1 MQRKGEKMSNF
12 NSSLTLQK
20 MVFDKIE
27 FVRKGFKNTEELKFE
42 LQVQIG
48 LGEKDRYKVTLVLN
62 GEKQDEYN
70 IIISLSGFFKVEEQ
84 QGELENKKVQ
94 DLINKNAVAIL
105 MPYLRSELTL
115 LTAQPD
121 TDSVILPPFN
131 INKMLEKKQEQTPE
145 GPHWGQTP

>member
-1 MQRKGEKMSNF
+1 MQMRHKGGEKMNDF
-12 NSSLTLQK
+12 NSVLTLQK

-27 FVRKGFKNTEELKFE
+27 FERIGFKNTKELKFE

-48 LGEKDRYKVTLVLN
+48 SDENNTYKVTLVLK
-62 GEKQDEYN
+62 GTKQDEYN
-70 IIISLSGFFKVEEQ
+70 IVISLSGFFEVESQEN
-84 QGELENKKVQ
+84 LESKMIQ

-121 TDSVILPPFN
+121 TDSVVLPPFN
-131 INKMLEKKQEQTPE
+131 INKMFENQKA
-145 GPHWGQTP
+145 

>member
-1 MQRKGEKMSNF
+1 MGNF

-20 MVFDKIE
+20 MVFDRIE
-27 FVRKGFKNTEELKFE
+27 FDRKGFRNTEELKFE

-48 LGEKDRYKVTLVLN
+48 LGEDSMYKVTLVLS
-62 GEKQDEYN
+62 GTKQDEYN
-70 IIISLSGFFKVEEQ
+70 IVISLSGFFKVEGQEDL
-84 QGELENKKVQ
+84 GDKMVQ

-121 TDSVILPPFN
+121 TDSVVLPPFN
-131 INKMLEKKQEQTPE
+131 INKMLEK
-145 GPHWGQTP
+145 